1 MVFIIW
7 WLNYPAE
14 LPSWA
19 EACKLVLLVQ
29 LSSAAAERVFCFFFV
44 RNSFSQQHRC
54 SLEDYVSLSVLLSLR
69 LFRFLLGKV
78 SENTR

>member
-7 WLNYPAE
+7 WLNFPAE

-29 LSSAAAERVFCFFFV
+29 LSSAAVERVFFFV